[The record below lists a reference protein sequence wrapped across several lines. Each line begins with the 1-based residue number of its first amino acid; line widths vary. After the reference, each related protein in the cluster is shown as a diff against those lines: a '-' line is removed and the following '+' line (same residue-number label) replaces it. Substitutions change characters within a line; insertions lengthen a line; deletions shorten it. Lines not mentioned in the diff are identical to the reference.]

1 MDNRDR
7 KIIENIEDIFYQYA
21 SNINPQDDIERSCIE
36 NMKDLQKIMYY
47 MEVRDAMKQGEEY
60 DDEYANEMEQPSR
73 SYTGGRY
80 YNNGNTYGRGNS
92 YARSGYNRT
101 YGRRG
106 GSYMNGGR
114 SGRRSYD
121 SEGEKEASINDLR
134 QVIQMEQDPEK
145 RSMLENVMH
154 FMENDK

>member
-7 KIIENIEDIFYQYA
+7 KIIENLEDIFYQYA

-36 NMKDLQKIMYY
+36 NMKDLQKVMYY

-80 YNNGNTYGRGNS
+80 YNNGNMYGRGGNS
-92 YARSGYNRT
+92 YARGGYNR
-101 YGRRG
+101 YSGRRG
-106 GSYMNGGR
+106 NSYMGNGT
-114 SGRRSYD
+114 SGRRYYD
-121 SEGEKEASINDLR
+121 SEKDNATNDLR
-134 QVIQMEQDPEK
+134 QMIQMEQDPEK
-145 RSMLENVMH
+145 RSMLESVMH
-154 FMENDK
+154 VLENDK